1 MGVFKI
7 SVLLRHNQTNR
18 GGVIVT
24 QFDLLKNLLYDLHAM
39 ETSKPSVWI
48 TSETRQK
55 VVEETKNKFQ
65 IWKQMLINTL
75 EKLEFGDLT
84 KK

>member
-1 MGVFKI
+1 M
-7 SVLLRHNQTNR
+7 
-18 GGVIVT
+18 T

-48 TSETRQK
+48 TPETRQK
-55 VVEETKNKFQ
+55 VMEETKNKFQ
-65 IWKQMLINTL
+65 IWKQMLINAL
-75 EKLEFGDLT
+75 ENLEFGDLT

>member
-1 MGVFKI
+1 V
-7 SVLLRHNQTNR
+7 N
-18 GGVIVT
+18 
-24 QFDLLKNLLYDLHAM
+24 QFDLLRNLLYDLHAM

-55 VVEETKNKFQ
+55 VVEETKNEFQ
-65 IWKQMLINTL
+65 IRKQMLIDTL
-75 EKLEFGDLT
+75 EELQFGDLT